1 MQVSGSTRLTIH
13 YSNYLSD
20 DNNNKL
26 DEKKNPQIIEE
37 KIRNIK
43 RTNSMDNANTF

>member
-1 MQVSGSTRLTIH
+1 METKILIKFMAKMYALNQSRFH
-13 YSNYLSD
+13 
-20 DNNNKL
+20 
-26 DEKKNPQIIEE
+26 EKKNPQIIEE